1 MIVQILEPED
11 FPGEAREILGRLGK
25 VVAGDIDAERRGQV
39 GVVFTRLARRID
51 AAFHADYPALR
62 WIVSPTTGLD
72 HIDLDHFAAAGVGV
86 ISLRGETAFLDT
98 IHATAEHTLALTLA
112 LLRDLPGAAA
122 AVAGGHWD
130 RTRHKGRELFG
141 KTVLLLGY
149 GRIGRLVHPV
159 FEAFGCRVIAHDVVA
174 GRVPAA
180 LACDWPAA
188 LEDADIL
195 SVHLPL
201 NGETA
206 GLVGGAL
213 LDRLPTHAIVV
224 NTARGTI
231 IDQEALFERI
241 EDGRLAGAALD
252 VLAGEPEPL
261 DAALA
266 ARIAALGPRLVVT
279 PHIGGYTW
287 ESLDAVEIFVARKL
301 IEAID
306 AAR

>member
-11 FPGEAREILGRLGK
+11 FPGEAREILGRLGE
-25 VVAGDIDAERRGQV
+25 VVPGAIDDERREQV
-39 GVVFTRLARRID
+39 GVVFTRLARRLD

-72 HIDLDHFAAAGVGV
+72 HIDLDHFAPAGVGV

-98 IHATAEHTLALTLA
+98 IHATAEHTLGLALA

-122 AVAGGHWD
+122 AVAAGRWD

-149 GRIGRLVHPV
+149 GRIGQLVHPM
-159 FEAFGCRVIAHDVVA
+159 FEAFGCRVIAHDIVA

-188 LEDADIL
+188 LENADIL

-201 NGETA
+201 SGETA
-206 GLVGGAL
+206 GFVDGAM
-213 LDRLPTHAIVV
+213 LDRLPPRAIVV
-224 NTARGTI
+224 NTARGAVV
-231 IDQEALFERI
+231 DQHALLERL
-241 EDGRLAGAALD
+241 EDGRLSGAALD
-252 VLAGEPEPL
+252 VLAGEPDPL
-261 DAALA
+261 DAGLA
-266 ARIAALGPRLVVT
+266 ARIAALGARLVVT

-287 ESLDAVEIFVARKL
+287 ESLDAVEVFVARKL
-301 IEAID
+301 LEAVHVS
-306 AAR
+306 R

>member
-1 MIVQILEPED
+1 MIVQVLEPED
-11 FPGEAREILGRLGK
+11 FPGEARELLATLGE
-25 VVAGDIDAERRGQV
+25 VVPGEIDAARRSQV
-39 GVVFTRLARRID
+39 GVVFTRLARRLD

-122 AVAGGHWD
+122 AVAAGRWD

-141 KTVLLLGY
+141 KTVVLLGY
-149 GRIGRLVHPV
+149 GRIGRLVHPI
-159 FEAFGCRVIAHDVVA
+159 FEAFGCRVVAHDIVA
-174 GRVPAA
+174 GRVPAT
-180 LACDWPAA
+180 LACDWPRA
-188 LEDADIL
+188 LTGADIL

-201 NGETA
+201 NGESA
-206 GLVGGAL
+206 GFVDGAL
-213 LDRLPTHAIVV
+213 LDRLPPRAIVV
-224 NTARGTI
+224 NTARGAVV
-231 IDQEALFERI
+231 DQEALLDRL

-261 DAALA
+261 DGELA

-287 ESLDAVEIFVARKL
+287 ESLDAVEIFVARRL
-301 IEAID
+301 LEAID